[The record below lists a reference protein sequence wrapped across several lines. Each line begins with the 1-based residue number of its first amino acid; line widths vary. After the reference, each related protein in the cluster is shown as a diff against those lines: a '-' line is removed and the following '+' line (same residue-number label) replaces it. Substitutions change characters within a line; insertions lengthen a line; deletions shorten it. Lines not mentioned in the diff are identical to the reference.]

1 MLLTVKSGKMEPT
14 TVHGRK
20 MNLKF
25 AFRFTPSADIDL
37 LKEILNVLPF
47 DAPLGQIQASWDQ
60 VGARVASLHSDML
73 SSWGCRRR
81 FKDLM
86 CAFNQG
92 KLKSLR
98 ASGTNEE
105 IKEREELLQELSDKI
120 GEAILHKMRRKE
132 KKRREREQR
141 VANDSSSE
149 QKHKRTDKREE
160 LSDDDEDD
168 DNDNLAT
175 LKRKLK
181 RARTAGH
188 KDKSVIARVSL
199 RDASKRGK
207 VTAQAQPK
215 IDLDNV
221 RRAYRS
227 TQEES
232 HLGLEKNDQA
242 AKMTLLL
249 ELLKHSDLPSS

>member
-1 MLLTVKSGKMEPT
+1 MEPT
-14 TVHGRK
+14 TEHVRK

-60 VGARVASLHSDML
+60 VGARVASIHSDML

-120 GEAILHKMRRKE
+120 GEAILHKMRKKE
-132 KKRREREQR
+132 KKRREQR
-141 VANDSSSE
+141 VANDSSSK

-160 LSDDDEDD
+160 LSDDGEDD
-168 DNDNLAT
+168 DDNLAT

-188 KDKSVIARVSL
+188 KDKNVIARVSQ
-199 RDASKRGK
+199 RDASKRDK
-207 VTAQAQPK
+207 VAQPK

-221 RRAYRS
+221 RRAYLS
-227 TQEES
+227 AQEES

-249 ELLKHSDLPSS
+249 ELLKHSDSPSS